1 MRRWTAGFIVAIVIG
16 CVIGIIVPAG
26 LGWDFANFYDAG
38 RRVVGGQA
46 SDLYSP
52 QSAIAGQPPQGSTG
66 FFGTPLSAFF
76 YVPLAFFSAK
86 TALILFKI
94 ENVLAFAAVFILLLN
109 YYRRFI
115 TGTPLEQSR
124 FTAIYAFLFLIFQ
137 PFWTIFRVG
146 GQTTP
151 TMLLILSLGLI
162 AHTSGRFWSSALSVV
177 LAALIK
183 PSFAPAVVFIA
194 LISEWAF
201 TWRMAVL
208 WVAAAGLSLVTL
220 GWPVHVSFVNQMLES
235 LGWEYSWYYNSSIYV
250 WLDILR
256 ARMPL
261 VIILTYALKT
271 MGVLTLVW
279 FAWQSRRAGWSP
291 AARRHLCFLLMM
303 VFYLVF
309 SPTVYEHYLSLLF
322 PFLIFIVASASSFT
336 RQALRLVALI
346 FAFSIAQNLILVN
359 WVRYGF
365 EIDSLPELL
374 FVALIKGAPLL
385 LTMVLMWRH
394 RDEVLRSHTGPAWER
409 G

>member
-1 MRRWTAGFIVAIVIG
+1 MRRWTSVFIVAIVIG
-16 CVIGIIVPAG
+16 CTIGIIVPAG

-38 RRVVGGQA
+38 RRIVAGQA
-46 SDLYSP
+46 ANLYSP
-52 QSAIAGQPPQGSTG
+52 LSAIAGQPPQGSTG
-66 FFGTPLSAFF
+66 FFGTPLSACF

-94 ENVLAFAAVFILLLN
+94 ENVLALAAVFILLLKF
-109 YYRRFI
+109 YRRFV
-115 TGTPLEQSR
+115 GGPLEQSW
-124 FTAIYAFLFLIFQ
+124 FTAIFSFLFLMYQ

-151 TMLLILSLGLI
+151 TMFLILSAGLI
-162 AHTSGRFWSSALSVV
+162 AHTRGQFWWSALSVV

-201 TWRMAVL
+201 TWRMTVL
-208 WVAAAGLSLVTL
+208 WMIAAALSLLLL
-220 GWPVHVSFVNQMLES
+220 GWPVHVSFVKQMVES
-235 LGWEYSWYYNSSIYV
+235 LGWVYSWYYNSSIYV

-256 ARMPL
+256 SHTPL
-261 VIILTYALKT
+261 AIVLTYALKT
-271 MGVLTLVW
+271 VVVLVLAW
-279 FAWQSRRAGWSP
+279 FAWQARRATWTHG
-291 AARRHLCFLLMM
+291 ARRHLCFLLMM

-322 PFLIFIVASASSFT
+322 PLLIFIVASASSFS
-336 RQALRLVALI
+336 RQALTLVATI
-346 FAFSIAQNLILVN
+346 FAFSVAQNLILIN

-365 EIDSLPELL
+365 NIDSLPELL
-374 FVALIKGAPLL
+374 FVALVKGAPLL
-385 LTMVLMWRH
+385 LTMVLLWRH
-394 RDEVLRSHTGPAWER
+394 RGEVLQSHAAPAWGR